1 LATGT
6 DGRHQLVP
14 PDVKSR
20 AEDLAKVWTIL
31 SQSHLSTD
39 LKSKLWTV
47 FKNYLCTVALHFHR
61 NSQNWTAYNCQVD
74 AMQNSTNGSWAYALL
89 HFPTAPWNCRVM
101 ELAFAGAVERLIIF
115 VAHQSF
121 LMHIPFELCCRCRV
135 IKWCCWTVVYDVSLR
150 PLSRLT
156 I

>member
-39 LKSKLWTV
+39 LKS
-47 FKNYLCTVALHFHR
+47 
-61 NSQNWTAYNCQVD
+61 
-74 AMQNSTNGSWAYALL
+74 
-89 HFPTAPWNCRVM
+89 
-101 ELAFAGAVERLIIF
+101 
-115 VAHQSF
+115 
-121 LMHIPFELCCRCRV
+121 
-135 IKWCCWTVVYDVSLR
+135 
-150 PLSRLT
+150 
-156 I
+156 